1 MAFISLFEFKTK
13 PDEAQNFVLFLK
25 RILPETRAFTGSL
38 RVTAATLGEEQFM
51 VSVEWA
57 ELDALEHYLNWRKE
71 RGDFSKLLAF
81 LEQEPKITTYQ
92 KLDDI

>member
-1 MAFISLFEFKTK
+1 MTFISLFEFKTK

-38 RVTAATLGEEQFM
+38 GVTAATLGEKQFM
-51 VSVEWA
+51 VTVEWS
-57 ELDALEHYLNWRKE
+57 ELDAIERYLNWREE
-71 RGDFSKLLAF
+71 RGDFFELLTF

-92 KLDDI
+92 KLGDV